1 MTISKISPK
10 FQIVIPKDVRRKLN
24 LRPGT
29 RVSVI
34 ERGDHI
40 ELHPIPTP
48 DQMIGLLKGKKP
60 LEFEREADR
69 EL

>member
-1 MTISKISPK
+1 MTISQISPK

-34 ERGDHI
+34 EKGGYI
-40 ELHPIPTP
+40 EVHPIPTP
-48 DQMIGLLKGKKP
+48 DEMIGLLKGKKP
-60 LEFEREADR
+60 LEFEREPDR